1 MGSVSPIWHMNAI
14 GKMMVNGCGLYWI
27 MEHPILQSHCLI
39 LGYWLALFMVSF
51 WALFNLS
58 DILKAWWDDH
68 SHWEAIGFI
77 FCLGINHQKPT
88 KPKAL
93 SEPATA
99 TRPPPATSWCP
110 GRGAFP
116 QRPGTRRAAGNDSE
130 AAGGLKGWSLWMGY
144 LEDHRTYHLVMTH
157 SSPWKDPPFLIG
169 KLGKPR

>member
-51 WALFNLS
+51 WALFNWS

-77 FCLGINHQKPT
+77 FCLGITTRNQPNRR
-88 KPKAL
+88 PCR
-93 SEPATA
+93 SQP
-99 TRPPPATSWCP
+99 RPP
-110 GRGAFP
+110 G
-116 QRPGTRRAAGNDSE
+116 
-130 AAGGLKGWSLWMGY
+130 
-144 LEDHRTYHLVMTH
+144 HLL
-157 SSPWKDPPFLIG
+157 PPFGVQAEVRSRSDQEREGLQETIQKLQAGWRAEACGWGTWRIIG
-169 KLGKPR
+169 LTIWLWLTVRHGKIHHF